1 MPAAPK
7 AGTVQ
12 APKAP
17 LPAPSQP
24 TAERL
29 QLEALMK
36 SLGSMK
42 ESLPPEAVEAIEQ
55 LQLTTTQD
63 TTKELH
69 RMVAAQSTAKKQLI
83 QVRAA
88 RAAYV
93 AAWNEYIVQV
103 SDLIQTQVQQQ
114 TEQLEHYDATE
125 AAWAASLD
133 KARRSSLAEP
143 PSPLPVPS
151 RTRRQEMDI
160 AETQVD
166 NDIEVTKEL
175 ESRRQQHLADSARLM
190 EAMEVLKTTAA
201 QRLSQESA
209 EHREGSRTPRR
220 QKIQCSRP
228 DQGGADR
235 HKATWSRRRTW
246 QAAIAAAAATQGAPW
261 WGQCVSFR
269 GPHWPIESGMPF
281 LQVYR
286 ETSFMPA
293 HLAALQAYNLA
304 VEVRIQCLPGLLQHT
319 FLGRRTPGG

>member
-1 MPAAPK
+1 
-7 AGTVQ
+7 
-12 APKAP
+12 
-17 LPAPSQP
+17 
-24 TAERL
+24 
-29 QLEALMK
+29 MK

-103 SDLIQTQVQQQ
+103 SDLIQTQVKQQ
-114 TEQLEHYDATE
+114 TEQLEYYDATE

-133 KARRSSLAEP
+133 KATAELARRATKSSASAVED
-143 PSPLPVPS
+143 
-151 RTRRQEMDI
+151 TEEEMDT
-160 AETQVD
+160 AEAQID

-190 EAMEVLKTTAA
+190 EAMEVLKATAA

-220 QKIQCSRP
+220 QKSNAVDLTKEEPTDTKPPGAEGAHGKRP
-228 DQGGADR
+228 SPPPQQSKAPPGGAS
-235 HKATWSRRRTW
+235 A
-246 QAAIAAAAATQGAPW
+246 
-261 WGQCVSFR
+261 
-269 GPHWPIESGMPF
+269 
-281 LQVYR
+281 
-286 ETSFMPA
+286 
-293 HLAALQAYNLA
+293 
-304 VEVRIQCLPGLLQHT
+304 
-319 FLGRRTPGG
+319 